1 MKKWKKGIVITLA
14 ACTLAIQSLASAE
27 EMMMKKFDYSTV
39 TTMVMDGTELVPLR
53 QIAES
58 LGFKV
63 TWDNETRSIML
74 TKMMM
79 EDKGMME
86 DKKMDDKKMDDKSMM
101 EDKTMKDNM
110 MAMNNSFILQIDSK
124 NIKVAGME
132 DMLMYAPSIINDMT
146 YVPKAFID
154 TYLLK

>member
-1 MKKWKKGIVITLA
+1 MKTWKKGIVITLA
-14 ACTLAIQSLASAE
+14 ACILSIPSMAGAE

-39 TTMVMDGTELVPLR
+39 TTMKKDGTELAPLR

-63 TWDNETRSIML
+63 TWDEETRSVTL

-79 EDKGMME
+79 EDKAKI
-86 DKKMDDKKMDDKSMM
+86 D
-101 EDKTMKDNM
+101 DKTMKDNM
-110 MAMNNSFILQIDSK
+110 MSGNAIVLQIDSK
-124 NIKVAGME
+124 SFKVGNTD

-154 TYLLK
+154 TYLVK